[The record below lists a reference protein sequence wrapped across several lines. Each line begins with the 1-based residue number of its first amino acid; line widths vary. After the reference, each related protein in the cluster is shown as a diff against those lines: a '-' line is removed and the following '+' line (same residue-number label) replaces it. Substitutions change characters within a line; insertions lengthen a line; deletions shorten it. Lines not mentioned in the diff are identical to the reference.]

1 MIIDQILVMEQLLS
15 IGEKVKLK
23 HQGIEYDSIII
34 SYDPEYRKYDL
45 QFIMNGKLHKVENV
59 GKGDIKAKKESK
71 KFNIKN
77 SNDDILHYYYN
88 EEYNEE
94 TADKILEELGCN
106 IKIDLSSRV
115 KGKSK
120 SVLKIESTFIEC
132 DETNVSSCIQEGIK
146 NNTALPND
154 VRGHNFNT
162 SSLFSNFEINESGQ
176 KIYNGTIRT
185 IKNVYYYEDL
195 KKQRWGFNEEN
206 KKPRLTV
213 CYNEE
218 RLGLCLRYTK
228 GEKEEVTTLSS
239 YLSMYQ
245 PLK

>member
-1 MIIDQILVMEQLLS
+1 
-15 IGEKVKLK
+15 
-23 HQGIEYDSIII
+23 
-34 SYDPEYRKYDL
+34 
-45 QFIMNGKLHKVENV
+45 MNGKLFKAENI

-77 SNDDILHYYYN
+77 SNDDNIHSYYN

-120 SVLKIESTFIEC
+120 SVLKIESMFIEC
-132 DETNVSSCIQEGIK
+132 DETNVSSCIQESIK
-146 NNTALPND
+146 NNTALPKD
-154 VRGHNFNT
+154 VRDHNFNT
-162 SSLFSNFEINESGQ
+162 NLLFSNFEINENGK
-176 KIYNGTIRT
+176 KIYKGNLRS
-185 IKNVYYYEDL
+185 IKDVYSHTFISD
-195 KKQRWGFNEEN
+195 QRWGFNDEN

-218 RLGLCLRYTK
+218 KLGLCLRYTK